1 MTLSSAECT
10 GTAMSNLA
18 KMFHALGRHV
28 DALNLQNRVLELR
41 QSILPKHHPDI
52 GSCYVTCA
60 VAILFIDFVLLL
72 SLHLQV

>member
-1 MTLSSAECT
+1 
-10 GTAMSNLA
+10 MSNLA

-52 GSCYVTCA
+52 GSCYAKCA
-60 VAILFIDFVLLL
+60 VAISFIDFVLLL
-72 SLHLQV
+72 SLHSQV